1 MYVASIVTIVSAKS
15 NFTFDLD
22 LLFFI
27 TTTIHF
33 TEDHMGE
40 YLTTQ
45 NISYYSDEG
54 MFTSAQQLL

>member
-1 MYVASIVTIVSAKS
+1 MTIVSAKS
-15 NFTFDLD
+15 NFTFDLA